1 MQKEKINLLGFT
13 HERLVEFFDSIDQP
27 RFRASQLLKW
37 IHQRGVIDFMLMTD
51 FSLELRNNLSVIAEV
66 KPPSVEECHVSPE
79 GTKKYLIKL
88 ESGSMIEMVKIPEK
102 KRMTLCISSQAGCAL
117 QCTFCATGAQGFE
130 KNLSDAEIIGQL
142 WLANFYDSSSPLI
155 SNVVFMGMGEP
166 LLNVENVLSS
176 ISLMLHQNAYGLSKR
191 RITLST
197 SGIVP
202 EINKLAER
210 TDVSLAISLHAA
222 NNILRDE
229 IVPINKKY
237 PLNDF
242 RDENVPINKK
252 YPLNDLLDACK
263 QYLNNQSKRK
273 TITIE
278 YILIDG
284 INDSIEHAK
293 DLVKILKGLPC
304 KINLIPFNPFE
315 GCDYMRSKEDTIKD
329 FKNFLVKKGF
339 ITTLRITRGDAIDG
353 ACGQLVGNL
362 KKSVK
367 GKNNKNS
374 INLINTL

>member
-13 HERLVEFFDSIDQP
+13 HERLVEFFNSIDQP

-37 IHQRGVIDFMLMTD
+37 VHQRGVIDFMLMTD

-66 KPPSVEECHVSPE
+66 KPPSVEECHISPE

-176 ISLMLHQNAYGLSKR
+176 INLMLHQNAYGLSKR

-237 PLNDF
+237 PLND
-242 RDENVPINKK
+242 
-252 YPLNDLLDACK
+252 LLDACK
-263 QYLNNQSKRK
+263 QYLKNQSKRK

-284 INDSIEHAK
+284 INDSIEHAR

>member
-13 HERLVEFFDSIDQP
+13 HERLVEFFNSIDQP

-51 FSLELRNNLSVIAEV
+51 FSLELRNNLSAIAEV

-102 KRMTLCISSQAGCAL
+102 KRMTLCVSSQAGCAL

-176 ISLMLHQNAYGLSKR
+176 IDLMLHQNAYGLSKR

-237 PLNDF
+237 PLND
-242 RDENVPINKK
+242 
-252 YPLNDLLDACK
+252 LLDACK
-263 QYLNNQSKRK
+263 QYLKNQSKRK

-284 INDSIEHAK
+284 INDSIEHAR

>member
-1 MQKEKINLLGFT
+1 VQKEKINLLGFSY
-13 HERLVEFFDSIDQP
+13 ERLVEFFNSIDQP

-51 FSLELRNNLSVIAEV
+51 FSLELRNNLSAIAEV

-130 KNLSDAEIIGQL
+130 RNLSDAEIIGQL

-166 LLNVENVLSS
+166 LLNIENVLSS
-176 ISLMLHQNAYGLSKR
+176 IGLMLHQNAYGLSKR

-237 PLNDF
+237 PLNDL
-242 RDENVPINKK
+242 I
-252 YPLNDLLDACK
+252 DACK
-263 QYLNNQSKRK
+263 QYLKNQSKRK

-284 INDSIEHAK
+284 VNDSIAHARE
-293 DLVKILKGLPC
+293 LVKILKGLSC

-329 FKNFLVKKGF
+329 FRNFLIKKGL
-339 ITTLRITRGDAIDG
+339 ITTLRTTRGDAIDG

-367 GKNNKNS
+367 GKNNKIS
-374 INLINTL
+374 INLINPS